1 MVDGGC
7 PVLEGTSSCPQ
18 KPLRARIKVIR
29 IPSEDLL
36 TAVDTAE
43 DGRFRIALG
52 PGAYELRGENVNG
65 GPVPSAMPLP
75 VNVAV
80 GVFTEVTV
88 QFDSGV
94 R

>member
-1 MVDGGC
+1 MVDAGC
-7 PVLEGTSSCPQ
+7 PVLESSSPCPQ

-29 IPSEDLL
+29 MPSQDLV
-36 TAVDTAE
+36 TALDTTE
-43 DGRFRIALG
+43 DGRFRVALA
-52 PGAYELRGENVNG
+52 PGTYELRGENVNG
-65 GPVPSAMPLP
+65 GPIPRAMPLP